1 MSGNANQVNDM
12 YLCNC
17 NGLTE
22 REVRDALATGCRSA
36 GQVYRCLGV
45 KPQCGRCVS
54 DVRGML
60 RGSASACPQAVG
72 GDD

>member
-1 MSGNANQVNDM
+1 M

-22 REVRDALATGCRSA
+22 REVHEALATGCRSA

-45 KPQCGRCVS
+45 KPQCGRCVP
-54 DVRGML
+54 DVRGL
-60 RGSASACPQAVG
+60 VRGHGASAACAGKLG

>member
-1 MSGNANQVNDM
+1 M

-22 REVRDALATGCRSA
+22 REVREALATGCRSA

-45 KPQCGRCVS
+45 KPQCGRCVQ
-54 DVRGML
+54 DVRGMM
-60 RGSASACPQAVG
+60 RAGAGCRETVG

>member
-1 MSGNANQVNDM
+1 M

-22 REVRDALATGCRSA
+22 REVREALATGCRSA

-45 KPQCGRCVS
+45 KPQCGRCVK
-54 DVRGML
+54 DVRGMM
-60 RGSASACPQAVG
+60 RTGAGCRETVG

>member
-1 MSGNANQVNDM
+1 M

-22 REVRDALATGCRSA
+22 REVHEALATGCRSA
-36 GQVYRCLGV
+36 AQVYRCLGV
-45 KPQCGRCVS
+45 KPQCGRCVQ
-54 DVRGML
+54 DVRGL
-60 RGSASACPQAVG
+60 VRGQGASAACAGKLG